1 MLNSNYEEQARKV
14 LEKWNYQ
21 TIRKIGKG
29 GFGHV
34 VLASKFTNY
43 MSFYAI
49 KCFMVKNSPNPLTL
63 KKYIDQEVKIMC
75 NINHPNIV
83 RYEASFQGTIYALY
97 VHR

>member
-1 MLNSNYEEQARKV
+1 MLNSNFEEHAKKV

-34 VLASKFTNY
+34 VLASKFSNY

-49 KCFMVKNSPNPLTL
+49 KCFLLKSNTKDANL
-63 KKYIDQEVKIMC
+63 KKYIEQ
-75 NINHPNIV
+75 
-83 RYEASFQGTIYALY
+83 
-97 VHR
+97 

>member
-1 MLNSNYEEQARKV
+1 M

-49 KCFMVKNSPNPLTL
+49 KCFMVRNNTKDGNL
-63 KKYIDQEVKIMC
+63 KRYIEQEVKIMC
-75 NINHPNIV
+75 NINHPNVV
-83 RYEASFQGTIYALY
+83 RYESSFQGKCALTQIAAGTL
-97 VHR
+97 